1 MDIFGFGFLRFFF
14 FFSDKRI
21 AHKSG
26 INAGGIAGKRKEASL
41 SRALQS
47 TAIKHSMG

>member
-1 MDIFGFGFLRFFF
+1 MDIFGFGFLRY

-41 SRALQS
+41 SQALQN
-47 TAIKHSMG
+47 TAIKHNMG